1 MRFLFNIILS
11 LIFIGCGFGE
21 DNVLETQTIYYET
34 DKYKIKEEYLEDTIE
49 VPGTIF
55 HKEKAAISSIVSNAR
70 ISKIYKDMGENIQKN
85 QILAELDKEKIR
97 LELLKSKNNLRS
109 AQAQYHLTLS
119 KYENAKKGIR
129 KRLVDLEIEKASLL
143 SLETDFEN
151 AKILK
156 NRKEE
161 LLKIGGISESE
172 YQNSITQFIASKTK
186 YFNAL
191 KEQEKNSLDF
201 SNEALIEAGYK
212 NIDSKEIWADYVV
225 DYNTK
230 IPLAELKVAEVAL
243 KNARS
248 QVRLAEL
255 YLREADIRSPI
266 DGTIAQRG
274 YDIGELIKQDS
285 PIFTVINTDTVYVVS
300 SVNEEKL
307 SLIRKGQVGEFMVD
321 AVNEEIF
328 RGKVSV
334 ISPVIDPKSRMAEVK
349 IKVDNKEGLLKS
361 GMFVRLKIILASEEN
376 ILALPASGFIVS
388 ENTQVD
394 QNFQNGFC
402 FVVLDGKVFKKPV
415 IVGRKYNDKY
425 VIVKGLELGDV
436 VATSN
441 IEILQDGSSIYEDL

>member
-1 MRFLFNIILS
+1 MRILFNIILA
-11 LIFIGCGFGE
+11 LIFIGCGLGKNKSF
-21 DNVLETQTIYYET
+21 DNQTIYYET
-34 DKYKIKEEYLEDTIE
+34 DKYQIKKEYLENTVE

-55 HKEKAAISSIVSNAR
+55 HKEKAAISSIVTNAR
-70 ISKIYKDMGENIQKN
+70 IAKIYKDLGDNVQRN
-85 QILAELDKEKIR
+85 QLLAELDKEKIR
-97 LELLKSKNNLRS
+97 LELLKAKNNLRS
-109 AQAQYHLTLS
+109 AEAQYHLTLS
-119 KYENAKKGIR
+119 KYENAKKAIR
-129 KRLVDLEIEKASLL
+129 KRLVDLEIEKAGLL
-143 SLETDFEN
+143 SLQTDFEN

-156 NRKEE
+156 KRKEE
-161 LLKIGGISESE
+161 LLKIGGISEAD
-172 YQNSITQFIASKTK
+172 YQNSITQFIATKTK

-201 SNEALIEAGYK
+201 SNEALIKAGYK
-212 NIDSKEIWADYVV
+212 NINSKDIWADYVV

-230 IPLAELKVAEVAL
+230 IQSAELKVAEVAF
-243 KNARS
+243 KNAKS
-248 QVRLAEL
+248 QVALAEL

-266 DGTIAQRG
+266 SGTIAQRG

-285 PIFTVINTDTVYVVS
+285 PIFTVINTHTVYVVS

-307 SLIRKGQVGEFMVD
+307 SMIRKGQVGEFMVD
-321 AVNEEIF
+321 AIKGKIF

-349 IKVDNKEGLLKS
+349 IKVSNREAFLKS
-361 GMFVRLKIILASEEN
+361 GMFVRLKIIIDSEEN
-376 ILALPASGFIVS
+376 IFALPESAFIVS
-388 ENTQVD
+388 GKNQAN

-415 IVGRKYNDKY
+415 IVGRKYSNKY
-425 VIVKGLELGDV
+425 VIIKGLQEGDV